1 MKRLSNSEAERV
13 ISELAIDDTTAPA
26 IRAAHRLHE
35 FFDPYM
41 ASELVENYA
50 QTEVEKVAQQSAV
63 KENTNAR

>member
-1 MKRLSNSEAERV
+1 MKRLSQSDADKI

-26 IRAAHRLHE
+26 IRTAHRLHE
-35 FFDPYM
+35 IFDPYT

-50 QTEVEKVAQQSAV
+50 QTEVEKVQQSAV